1 MKIVHKVLWKQG
13 KLITAMTLYFGQLF
27 MPEDGASEVKVA
39 LCMYTENLLEI
50 FDIMAALNATRL
62 NVRDIKENLWPRLIE
77 ALVRRSGLLPP
88 TESMLTLHE
97 LVHICDQVDEV
108 GVPRVSS

>member
-27 MPEDGASEVKVA
+27 MRDGASEVKVA